1 MLGSAH
7 LPLDLPA
14 RYNSTQL
21 NSSQLDMAFSF
32 PAPSAST
39 AAGYVPGPPPS
50 PRLSSRPNRQVFS
63 QKMDGRQPATRAM
76 LQSVARESGA
86 GGRSRQMAICLPAWL
101 ACLLACLLACP
112 SLSGGPYPSLILSI
126 SPSSFGLRPSV
137 SIPTQR
143 PNGTK
148 LRSSLSHLPRSSPL
162 VCWRK

>member
-1 MLGSAH
+1 
-7 LPLDLPA
+7 
-14 RYNSTQL
+14 
-21 NSSQLDMAFSF
+21 
-32 PAPSAST
+32 
-39 AAGYVPGPPPS
+39 
-50 PRLSSRPNRQVFS
+50 
-63 QKMDGRQPATRAM
+63 
-76 LQSVARESGA
+76 
-86 GGRSRQMAICLPAWL
+86 MAICLPAWL

-162 VCWRK
+162 VCWRNGGARSGVRWPGKARQAGDVMMWMDDWISWWLGWQVGDE